1 MTTFDEAYF
10 VEKKKNIERVLQQ
23 VLPSETTPPFL
34 LHKAMR
40 YSVMSP
46 GKRIR
51 PLLCLIACEAVGG
64 DEFQTLLP
72 AAAIELFHTYTL
84 IHDDLPCMDDDDYRR
99 GQLSCHTIFGDAIAI
114 LTGDALQAL
123 AFDLLAKAQDS
134 AGLKK
139 PVNYLKELTEIAGS
153 CGVVGG
159 QSLEIEIAG
168 EKINLQTVER
178 IHYGKTA
185 ALFKAS
191 ARIGAMAGNANQNQI
206 DSLTSYAVNLGIA
219 FQFVDDLLDTPHEQK
234 DSVSKIPC
242 RKKRQE
248 FNSVDVLGIDVV
260 SERANY
266 FTAQAESAIEEFQG
280 EGKQCL
286 IDFVHWLLKRKS

>member
-1 MTTFDEAYF
+1 MKAFDESYF
-10 VEKKKNIERVLQQ
+10 VEKKKKIERVLQD

-34 LHKAMR
+34 LHRAMR
-40 YSVMSP
+40 YSVLAQ

-64 DEFQTLLP
+64 DESQALLP
-72 AAAIELFHTYTL
+72 AVAIELFHTYTL

-99 GQLSCHTIFGDAIAI
+99 GQLSCHTVFGDTIAI
-114 LTGDALQAL
+114 LAGDALQAL

-134 AGLKK
+134 VGFRK

-153 CGVVGG
+153 RGVVGG
-159 QSLEIEIAG
+159 QSLEIEYAG
-168 EKINLQTVER
+168 KKINLQTVEQ

-191 ARIGAMAGNANQNQI
+191 VRIGAMAGNANQNQI
-206 DSLTSYAVNLGIA
+206 DSLTFYAVNLGIA
-219 FQFVDDLLDTPHEQK
+219 FQFVDDLLDTQHEQK
-234 DSVSKIPC
+234 GSDSKIPG
-242 RKKRQE
+242 RKKRHE
-248 FNSVDVLGIDVV
+248 FNSVDVLGIDIV

-266 FTAQAESAIEEFQG
+266 FTAQAESAIEQFRG
-280 EGKQCL
+280 KGKQCL
-286 IDFVHWLLKRKS
+286 IDFAQWLLKRKS